1 MMGDIVMELMKAI
14 QLTGPCEIDAMTP
27 VEIEKPQLKPGFA
40 VVKVKAF
47 GINQAE
53 GFSRKGLSSPDFS
66 YPRALGSEGVGV
78 LS

>member
-14 QLTGPCEIDAMTP
+14 QFTGPCEMDAMTP

-47 GINQAE
+47 GFNQSE
-53 GFSRKGLSSPDFS
+53 VFSHKGLSSPDFS
-66 YPRALGSEGVGV
+66 YPRVLGIEGVGV